1 MADSKRAVARAPT
14 CGRQPQAHLPADIA
28 RPAAGHA
35 GKCRKGANGG
45 SRAMKA
51 SNGFGGKSMP

>member
-14 CGRQPQAHLPADIA
+14 GGRQPQAHLPADIA
-28 RPAAGHA
+28 RPADGHA

-45 SRAMKA
+45 SRTLEA
-51 SNGFGGKSMP
+51 